1 MEKLTIG
8 AGEWGRGDDCS
19 RLESTSVFTYYNALA
34 ILILIIY

>member
-8 AGEWGRGDDCS
+8 AGGGDDYS